1 MTVQEKMRLLLEE
14 WARLS
19 DLGRARALLEWD
31 QETMMPPAGAP
42 HRAQVLATLSGLAHE
57 KLTSPLM
64 GDVLAFLEER
74 KQELDPLEAAHLR
87 EASRAR
93 ERAVKI
99 PRSLVEAQARAT
111 SLGLETWKKARER
124 SDFSLFRPHLEEI
137 LRLKR
142 EESRCLGGGEGD
154 KDLYDPL
161 LEEYEPGMTAKR
173 LEELFAGLQGPLA
186 ELIRKVR
193 ESGRRVDL
201 SPFQGDLDPADQ
213 LAFTRK
219 VLEAM
224 GFDFRSG
231 RIDRAT
237 HPFCSGHGPGD
248 VRITWRFDP
257 GDLRPALFGLVH
269 EAGHGLYEQGLDPA
283 LDRTPAGPAASLGV
297 HESQSRLWENL
308 VARSL
313 PFWEGFAPL
322 LEEVLPG
329 RKGPADPEAL
339 FGAAGEVKPS
349 LIRVEADEVTYNLHI
364 LLRFR
369 LERELLSEKL
379 ALPDLPAAW
388 NDLSLELIGVEPQKD
403 AQGVLQDI
411 HWAMG
416 AVGYFPT
423 YTLGNIYAAHLF
435 RAARRDL
442 PGLEEGFKKRELLP
456 LREWLREKIHRHGSV
471 LPPERLVTEAAGSP
485 PSAEALLEHLEQKVS
500 TLYGV

>member
-1 MTVQEKMRLLLEE
+1 MTVQEKMRLLFEA
-14 WARLS
+14 WGRLS
-19 DLGRARALLEWD
+19 DLGRARAILEWD
-31 QETMMPPAGAP
+31 QETMMPPAGTP

-57 KLTSPLM
+57 KLTSPEL
-64 GDVLAFLEER
+64 GEILAFLEER
-74 KQELDPLEAAHLR
+74 KKELDPLEAAHLR

-93 ERAVKI
+93 EQAVKI
-99 PRSLVEAQARAT
+99 PRDLVERQARAT
-111 SLGLETWKKARER
+111 SLGLEAWKEARSK
-124 SDFSLFRPHLEEI
+124 SDYALFLPHLQEI
-137 LRLKR
+137 LELKR
-142 EESRCLGGGEGD
+142 EESRCLGGGGE

-161 LEEYEPGMTAKR
+161 LDQYEPGMTAKR
-173 LEELFAGLQGPLA
+173 LEDLFGGLQGPLA
-186 ELIRKVR
+186 ELAGKVR

-201 SPFQGDLDPADQ
+201 SPFQGDLDPEAQ
-213 LAFTRK
+213 LAFGRK

-224 GFDFRSG
+224 GFDLRAG
-231 RIDRAT
+231 RIDKAT

-248 VRITWRFDP
+248 VRITWRFDR

-329 RKGPADPEAL
+329 RKGPAHPEAL
-339 FGAAGEVKPS
+339 FRAAGEVKPS

-369 LERELLSEKL
+369 LERKLLSGE
-379 ALPDLPAAW
+379 LPAAEAPAAW
-388 NDLSLELIGVEPQKD
+388 NELSEELIGVRPERD
-403 AQGVLQDI
+403 ADGILQDI

-435 RAARRDL
+435 EAARRDI

-456 LREWLREKIHRHGSV
+456 LREWLKEKIHRHGSV
-471 LPPERLVTEAAGSP
+471 LPPERLVTEAAGAP
-485 PSAEALLEHLEQKVS
+485 PTPQALLRHLEQKVS
-500 TLYGV
+500 AVYGV